1 MIMEGSRD
9 TEDGMARTPTE
20 RLLQQQIQTLFPRL
34 SRHWRRALARWVLGA
49 LLAGSA
55 NRPALAPALA
65 TAGIARAATLADA
78 WDAWIAAPA
87 HRIDTADPP
96 AADAPPVVSPL
107 ACGADLLRWIRAHW
121 TGGPLVLGLDASHR
135 RADVV
140 LLRMSVLYRGAA
152 LPVAWVIV
160 PANQPGAWGTALG
173 ADAALGPQRAA
184 ARPGGPHAGG
194 SGGVEPPAVA
204 RHPVAAV
211 PSHHAGA
218 SHVDLRADRSG
229 ALSRCCVW
237 RPDRGMDGWARGVA
251 FKHAPK
257 RIAGTLAVAW
267 GAGHAEPWAPLVER
281 SAAQVDAAWYA
292 LRSWDEAGF
301 RQSTSMGWD
310 WQRGQV
316 TDPDAV
322 AWQYLVVATVTLWTV
337 AVGTRIEDAEQQG
350 VPPGRLRRAPPTTGA
365 PLRRRWSGTAQ
376 RVISLLRR
384 GAGRRLRWLLA
395 QGRCWVRLWLRP
407 EPLPKIGDSITMH
420 IDDPSQ
426 CLKSP

>member
-1 MIMEGSRD
+1 MLRW
-9 TEDGMARTPTE
+9 AR
-20 RLLQQQIQTLFPRL
+20 
-34 SRHWRRALARWVLGA
+34 SALPLDQEVL
-49 LLAGSA
+49 
-55 NRPALAPALA
+55 
-65 TAGIARAATLADA
+65 TLADQGVGSPRLWHA
-78 WDAWIAAPA
+78 IRSQQVHPIMRVRPTSTVAP
-87 HRIDTADPP
+87 TGQ
-96 AADAPPVVSPL
+96 AP
-107 ACGADLLRWIRAHW
+107 
-121 TGGPLVLGLDASHR
+121 
-135 RADVV
+135 
-140 LLRMSVLYRGAA
+140 
-152 LPVAWVIV
+152 LPVLRLAPGPGHGWV
-160 PANQPGAWGTALG
+160 GA
-173 ADAALGPQRAA
+173 
-184 ARPGGPHAGG
+184 
-194 SGGVEPPAVA
+194 
-204 RHPVAAV
+204 
-211 PSHHAGA
+211 
-218 SHVDLRADRSG
+218 
-229 ALSRCCVW
+229 
-237 RPDRGMDGWARGVA
+237 GVA
-251 FKHAPK
+251 VTHAPK
-257 RIAGTLAVAW
+257 RMAGTLAVAW

-281 SAAQVDAAWYA
+281 SAARVDAAWYA
-292 LRSWDEAGF
+292 LRSWDAAGF

-322 AWQYLVVATVTLWTV
+322 AWQYLVVATVTLGTV

>member
-1 MIMEGSRD
+1 MSR
-9 TEDGMARTPTE
+9 TSTE

-34 SRHWRRALARWVLGA
+34 SRHRRRALARWVLGA

-55 NRPALAPALA
+55 HRPALAPALA

-96 AADAPPVVSPL
+96 AAGAPPVVSPL

-160 PANQPGAWGTALG
+160 PANQPGAWEPHWERMLRWARSALPLDQEVLTLADQGVWSPRRWGTPSGRSRSIPSCGCA
-173 ADAALGPQRAA
+173 PRRPSRRPVRRA
-184 ARPGGPHAGG
+184 
-194 SGGVEPPAVA
+194 
-204 RHPVAAV
+204 
-211 PSHHAGA
+211 
-218 SHVDLRADRSG
+218 
-229 ALSRCCVW
+229 SRCCAW
-237 RPDRGMDGWARGVA
+237 RPDRGHGWVGVGVA

-267 GAGHAEPWAPLVER
+267 GADHAEPWAPLGER
-281 SAAQVDAAWYA
+281 PAARVDAAWYA

-310 WQRGQV
+310 GQRGQV

-337 AVGTRIEDAEQQG
+337 AVGTRIDDAEQQG
-350 VPPGRLRRAPPTTGA
+350 VPPGRLKRAPPTTGA
-365 PLRRRWSGTAQ
+365 PPRRRWSGTAQ

-395 QGRCWVRLWLRP
+395 HGRCWVRLWLRP
-407 EPLPKIGDSITMH
+407 EPLPKIGDSVTMH
-420 IDDPSQ
+420 IYDPSQ

>member
-9 TEDGMARTPTE
+9 TEDGMSRTSTE
-20 RLLQQQIQTLFPRL
+20 RLLQQQIQNLFPRL
-34 SRHWRRALARWVLGA
+34 SRHRRRALARWVLGA

-87 HRIDTADPP
+87 HQTTDPP
-96 AADAPPVVSPL
+96 AAGAPPVVSPL

-121 TGGPLVLGLDASHR
+121 TGGPLALGLDASHR
-135 RADVV
+135 RDDVV

-160 PANQPGAWGTALG
+160 PANQPGAWE
-173 ADAALGPQRAA
+173 
-184 ARPGGPHAGG
+184 PHW
-194 SGGVEPPAVA
+194 E
-204 RHPVAAV
+204 RM
-211 PSHHAGA
+211 
-218 SHVDLRADRSG
+218 LR
-229 ALSRCCVW
+229 
-237 RPDRGMDGWARGVA
+237 WARSALPRDQEVRTLADQGVGRPRLWHAIRSQQVHPIMRVRTTSTVAPTGQARQSVLRLAPGPGHGWVGVGVA
-251 FKHAPK
+251 VTHAPK
-257 RIAGTLAVAW
+257 RIAGPLAVAW
-267 GAGHAEPWAPLVER
+267 GADHAEPWAPLVER
-281 SAAQVDAAWYA
+281 SAAQVDAAWDA

-407 EPLPKIGDSITMH
+407 EPLPKRGDSITMH